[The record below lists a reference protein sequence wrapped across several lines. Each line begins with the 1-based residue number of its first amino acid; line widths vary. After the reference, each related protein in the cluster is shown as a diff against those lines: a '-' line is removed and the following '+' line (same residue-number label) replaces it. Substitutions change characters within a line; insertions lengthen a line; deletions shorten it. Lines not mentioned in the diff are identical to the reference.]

1 MQQKITTFLWFDNNV
16 EEAIQLYISIF
27 KDSKILSTMRNSDGS
42 VLGYTFQLEGQKF
55 MAINGGPVYKLTEAI
70 SLFVDCE
77 TQEEVDSLWAKLTE
91 GGKESRCGW
100 LKDKFGLSWQII
112 PRALMQMLQDPDP
125 EKAKRARDAMLQMGK
140 IDVQGLRRA
149 YDGR

>member
-70 SLFVDCE
+70 SLFVCE